1 MPGRI
6 GHFEAHEEGV
16 TIISCRSILV
26 DHTTSRPSLA
36 VSIYNEAK
44 TLGIGSIDAP
54 VSGGDVGAREGKLV
68 VMCGGDKE
76 ELDKVRPIME
86 KYSRA
91 VNLAGGAGLGQHT
104 KMVNQI
110 ILAGNMAGTVEGLMY
125 ASKSGLDLTATIDTI
140 ILGAASSTALNV
152 LGRRMVTGNFDPG
165 FYVEHYIKDLEICL
179 EESAR
184 MELSL
189 PCLAIVK
196 QFYVALKAQGGS
208 KLGTQALIKVL

>member
-1 MPGRI
+1 M
-6 GHFEAHEEGV
+6 
-16 TIISCRSILV
+16 
-26 DHTTSRPSLA
+26 
-36 VSIYNEAK
+36 
-44 TLGIGSIDAP
+44 GSIDAP

-68 VMCGGDKE
+68 VMCGGETDQLE
-76 ELDKVRPIME
+76 KVRPIID

-91 VNLAGGAGLGQHT
+91 VNLCGKPGKGQHT

-125 ASKSGLDLTATIDTI
+125 ASKAGLELTQVIDTI
-140 ILGAASSTALNV
+140 TLGAASSTALNV
-152 LGRRMVTGNFDPG
+152 LGRRMVAGNFDPG

-196 QFYVALKAQGGS
+196 QLYIALKAQGGG
-208 KLGTQALIKVL
+208 KMGTQALIKVLENLNSYSIAK